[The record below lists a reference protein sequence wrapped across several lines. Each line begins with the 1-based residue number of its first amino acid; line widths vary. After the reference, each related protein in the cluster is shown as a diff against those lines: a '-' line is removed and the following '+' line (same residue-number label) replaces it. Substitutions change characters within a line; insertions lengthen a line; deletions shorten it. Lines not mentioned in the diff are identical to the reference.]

1 MFTALAAQSTTVIKM
16 NIKLLLFS
24 YVLFAVL
31 GANAQK
37 VSGDIKTDTLPKNIL
52 DNAQYRV
59 FYSLEF
65 VADTL
70 APEIKTQCTT
80 VLLIGSKYNSFLDY
94 GTLRKDSIFDAT
106 VKAGASFAEI
116 LANALPFGRIIRFN
130 PVIIKHY
137 PDNKQFTVQTP
148 VGSSNFNYVDKNVNL
163 NWKLEQE
170 EKEIEGQKC
179 LKATC
184 DYRGRN
190 YTAWYATDIPL
201 SEGPYVFTGLPGLI
215 MEIYDSKQHY
225 LFHIAGFKKIE
236 NYDPIYILTNNLAVL
251 SREQVRKIIANSY
264 ADPSSILKN
273 MRGTVKNQD
282 SEALAKVQPRPY
294 NPIELD

>member
-1 MFTALAAQSTTVIKM
+1 MRKM
-16 NIKLLLFS
+16 NIKLLFIS
-24 YVLFAVL
+24 YVLFITAI

-37 VSGDIKTDTLPKNIL
+37 VSGDIKTDTLQKDIL

-65 VADTL
+65 VQDTL
-70 APEIKTQCTT
+70 APEIKTQCMT

-94 GTLRKDSIFDAT
+94 GTLRKDSIFDVM
-106 VKAGASFAEI
+106 VKAGASINEI
-116 LANALPFGRIIRFN
+116 LANALPFGRTVRFN

-148 VGSSNFNYVDKNVNL
+148 VGSSNFNYVDKDVNL
-163 NWKLEQE
+163 NWTLEQE
-170 EKEIEGQKC
+170 EKEIEGHKC

-225 LFHIAGFKKIE
+225 LFRIAGLKKIE
-236 NYDPIYILTNNLAVL
+236 NRDPIYIRTDKVAVL
-251 SREQVRKIIANSY
+251 PREQVRKIIANSY
-264 ADPSSILKN
+264 ADPSSMLKSLH
-273 MRGTVKNQD
+273 GAVKIQNN
-282 SEALAKVQPRPY
+282 EAIAKAKPRTY
-294 NPIELD
+294 NPIELN